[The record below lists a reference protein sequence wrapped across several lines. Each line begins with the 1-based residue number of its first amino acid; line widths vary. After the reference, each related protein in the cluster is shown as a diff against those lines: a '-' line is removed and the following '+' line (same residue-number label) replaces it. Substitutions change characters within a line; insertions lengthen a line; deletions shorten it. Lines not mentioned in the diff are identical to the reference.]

1 MTNDVTDYDLF
12 DYDYREYW
20 KARQYEDLAER
31 NVLQKILKGES
42 GKWFLDIGG
51 SYGRLTSTY
60 YKKYSNN
67 ITAKYIKN

>member
-31 NVLQKILKGES
+31 NVLQKILKADYS
-42 GKWFLDIGG
+42 FYNLNFLCFCQ
-51 SYGRLTSTY
+51 
-60 YKKYSNN
+60 
-67 ITAKYIKN
+67 